1 MSTWRGQ
8 GVVDIKWNNPKAHH
22 STQYIFT
29 LTTWNFNITTV
40 VCSNSVLKCYHKWI
54 PYLNNLLVLIR
65 NHVIIKH
72 FFRNMFSLCCLRHA
86 FDKTRSIAVLLG
98 DLLTS
103 WRTNWAKTPTAQYL
117 FIIKESCWLFSI
129 LSRVNWTRS
138 LLEIYCTCSHT
149 WTPFWLGLVSMALSV
164 ISYLPWYHSG
174 NRCPII
180 WS

>member
-1 MSTWRGQ
+1 MPPSEKKPGFSFLSQKKPTSKPHQKNIFISFSISRLRGRWVCGGG
-8 GVVDIKWNNPKAHH
+8 GVMDIKWNNPKAHH

-117 FIIKESCWLFSI
+117 FIIKEPCWLFSI

-138 LLEIYCTCSHT
+138 LLEI
-149 WTPFWLGLVSMALSV
+149 
-164 ISYLPWYHSG
+164 
-174 NRCPII
+174 
-180 WS
+180 